1 MKTVWIDEEKR
12 IVSFT
17 VLSDGKAFRAE
28 KDVFWQHILSLMR
41 AGYRVQ

>member
-17 VLSDGKAFRAE
+17 VLSDAE
-28 KDVFWQHILSLMR
+28 AYCAEENVFWQRILFLMR